1 MIVIQLKMAMCA
13 QEGLRLQLTYVNYE
27 TLGTILMIIRI
38 HENTDEEMVSRYL
51 RNNVKII
58 TQTQMMVEAQSVKLR
73 MVLHAI

>member
-51 RNNVKII
+51 KSNVTI
-58 TQTQMMVEAQSVKLR
+58 TTQNQMMVEVQTV
-73 MVLHAI
+73 